1 MAQSGHSGLTARSA
15 SHPVSPTSSRGAQQV
30 TGEHVAAIAPQVPI
44 ATSTPRTHRLH
55 RRTLRPKGDRYWPRL
70 TARPWCPDRS
80 TVGVSGSS
88 RHPAASACTASCGT
102 YSCWSV
108 VAVAQQSPE
117 DHAYL
122 RDDQHH
128 EIPRLGESP
137 CGMQWDGRAA
147 TEKCFSSHLKGI
159 ATVPASLLVETMRIR

>member
-1 MAQSGHSGLTARSA
+1 VNRASPSVDQRIALNPTEDDYLSHNRECGCRAVQGWRAFRSN
-15 SHPVSPTSSRGAQQV
+15 PLRRP
-30 TGEHVAAIAPQVPI
+30 
-44 ATSTPRTHRLH
+44 
-55 RRTLRPKGDRYWPRL
+55 RRTSGDRYWPRL

-108 VAVAQQSPE
+108 VAVAQQSAE